1 MRSLVKTIGLCAAVL
16 SVLAV
21 LPLGAV
27 CQASP
32 DVTSIPNVDNAS
44 APATT
49 IVSGTVRTVLN
60 APVPGATVRVIQI
73 SSGRSWVS
81 WTNDDGKFSFPDLP
95 VGSYRLEVR
104 QLGFGRTQAELNFA
118 AGTSV
123 EAQLTLHVDISS
135 TPTAETKAH

>member
-1 MRSLVKTIGLCAAVL
+1 MKTIGLCAAVL

-21 LPLGAV
+21 LPVGAF
-27 CQASP
+27 CQGSP
-32 DVTSIPNVDNAS
+32 DVTSIPNDDNAS

-81 WTNDDGKFSFPDLP
+81 WTNDVGKFSFPDLP
-95 VGSYRLEVR
+95 VGPYRLEVR

-123 EAQLTLHVDISS
+123 EAQ
-135 TPTAETKAH
+135 